1 MKKAITVKKKYLVQS
16 SKAIDKLELLFTRS
30 AKNFIKLEELAQ
42 KNIKNISL
50 QIEKEQERI
59 INDFSKLYEKIIFT
73 LDNENKK
80 NRRKKW
86 LTQIYLQSLI

>member
-1 MKKAITVKKKYLVQS
+1 MIDKKKYLVQS

-80 NRRKKW
+80 NRRKK
-86 LTQIYLQSLI
+86 